1 MDFRYHFKRLL
12 QILMKRRQP
21 LKTLLKNYNSSFF
34 LQVKTIIMHELS
46 KIEGQLLTLS
56 LDRGDLQAN
65 FGFSLRGGV
74 EHGVG
79 HFVSS
84 VDSGSVAESQGNNIY
99 LYEYFITI
107 IFKKY
112 IFILI
117 IIYYRHE
124 GWRSIFICGTFA
136 FSLCYT

>member
-1 MDFRYHFKRLL
+1 
-12 QILMKRRQP
+12 
-21 LKTLLKNYNSSFF
+21 
-34 LQVKTIIMHELS
+34 MHELS

-99 LYEYFITI
+99 
-107 IFKKY
+107 
-112 IFILI
+112 IFIYMNI
-117 IIYYRHE
+117 ISYD
-124 GWRSIFICGTFA
+124 F
-136 FSLCYT
+136 

>member
-1 MDFRYHFKRLL
+1 
-12 QILMKRRQP
+12 
-21 LKTLLKNYNSSFF
+21 
-34 LQVKTIIMHELS
+34 MHELS

-84 VDSGSVAESQGNNIY
+84 VDSGSVAESQGMKAGDQFLTVERLPLASATHKEAVALISSRRKVHSKKIDLNFRTSPKLV
-99 LYEYFITI
+99 LYI
-107 IFKKY
+107 
-112 IFILI
+112 
-117 IIYYRHE
+117 
-124 GWRSIFICGTFA
+124 
-136 FSLCYT
+136 

>member
-1 MDFRYHFKRLL
+1 
-12 QILMKRRQP
+12 
-21 LKTLLKNYNSSFF
+21 
-34 LQVKTIIMHELS
+34 MHELS

-84 VDSGSVAESQGNNIY
+84 VDSGSVAESQGMKAGDQFLTVERLPLTSATHKEAVALISSRRKV
-99 LYEYFITI
+99 YFIL
-107 IFKKY
+107 FGKNK
-112 IFILI
+112 
-117 IIYYRHE
+117 
-124 GWRSIFICGTFA
+124 
-136 FSLCYT
+136 

>member
-1 MDFRYHFKRLL
+1 MALFSRFFKIINILL
-12 QILMKRRQP
+12 RIFP
-21 LKTLLKNYNSSFF
+21 HF

-46 KIEGQLLTLS
+46 KVEGQLLTLS

-84 VDSGSVAESQGNNIY
+84 VDTGSVAESQGN
-99 LYEYFITI
+99 
-107 IFKKY
+107 
-112 IFILI
+112 
-117 IIYYRHE
+117 IIYVYDK
-124 GWRSIFICGTFA
+124 I
-136 FSLCYT
+136 